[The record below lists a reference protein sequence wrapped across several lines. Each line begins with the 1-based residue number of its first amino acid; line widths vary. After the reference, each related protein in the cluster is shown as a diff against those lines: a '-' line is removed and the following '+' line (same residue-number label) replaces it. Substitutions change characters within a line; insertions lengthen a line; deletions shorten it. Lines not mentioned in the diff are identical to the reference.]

1 MGKVRECLLTP
12 DKSIGKIVNE
22 LVDEIIGESKA
33 IIRECQGM
41 SGDDIATR
49 GSWERLLTVL
59 PL

>member
-12 DKSIGKIVNE
+12 DKSIGKIVDE

-49 GSWERLLTVL
+49 GS
-59 PL
+59 

>member
-12 DKSIGKIVNE
+12 DKSIGKIVDE

-41 SGDDIATR
+41 SGNVRECQGMSGDDIATR
-49 GSWERLLTVL
+49 GS
-59 PL
+59 